1 MKYEAVLSIP
11 TVSEANCTEHFTV
24 KAKRHRAQQAVVRSW
39 FKSLPSLPVI
49 PAAVRFTRIAPRELD
64 DDNLHMAFKWIRD
77 ELSELILQV
86 KPKAYRDRSGRI
98 KMLKGRADSDKRLKW
113 LYGQEK
119 GQKQAIRIEIT
130 ELQPDDIDHE

>member
-1 MKYEAVLSIP
+1 MKFDVILLIP

-24 KAKRHRAQQAVVRSW
+24 KAKRHRAQQAVIRSW
-39 FKSLPSLPVI
+39 FRSLPCFPKV
-49 PAAVRFTRIAPRELD
+49 PAEVRFTRIAPRELD

-98 KMLKGRADSDKRLKW
+98 KMLKGRADSDKRIKW
-113 LYGQEK
+113 YYGQEK
-119 GQKQAIRIEIT
+119 GQKQAIRIEIV
-130 ELQPDDIDHE
+130 EIERCDIDHE